1 MTSIELELRQGD
13 ADARHTRRARR
24 LLERR
29 LPAGLRADVGR
40 VRRDD
45 LASNILAGIFESVRE
60 AAEREGLL
68 RSYPALLGRTSYI
81 PAVHERRILGE
92 LEANASFRGKI
103 RREVRDH
110 LRVAHVT
117 RSAPP
122 VLVPAHLGAA
132 PRSQEGTLVLRSTL
146 GLGSGSFLEA
156 EPEEAN
162 VYIHERMVRHW
173 QDRRTDRDLIMDEAG
188 EVHVLVFGAGAGG
201 LARVVESRASR
212 FPRVVVHERDPL
224 VSTRTDLP
232 CVPSTLLK
240 EGAGFDGA
248 VVILRSPGEG
258 GSANH
263 ARIYGDA
270 AGDLSL
276 MGPLAWAR
284 ATQTL
289 LGAIGAMMTEGSM
302 VFVVAP
308 GAVRTYNSYR
318 ADPKMLPGV
327 LHALDHAGLHLVEQ
341 HRIIEVQPQN
351 QPFVGRSRPGRWLLV
366 ARAAGERAS

>member
-29 LPAGLRADVGR
+29 LPAGLRADVVR

-103 RREVRDH
+103 RRQVRDH
-110 LRVAHVT
+110 LRVAHIT

-212 FPRVVVHERDPL
+212 FPRVLVHERDPL
-224 VSTRTDLP
+224 VATRTDLP
-232 CVPSTLLK
+232 CVASTLLK
-240 EGAGFDGA
+240 EGAGFDAA
-248 VVILRSPGEG
+248 VVLLRSPGDG
-258 GSANH
+258 GAANH
-263 ARIYGDA
+263 ARIYEGT
-270 AGDLSL
+270 AGDLSM
-276 MGPLAWAR
+276 MGSLAWAK

-289 LGAIGAMMTEGSM
+289 LQEIASMMTQGSM
-302 VFVVAP
+302 VFVLAS
-308 GAVRTYNSYR
+308 GSIRMDNGYR
-318 ADPKMLPGV
+318 ADPHLLPGV
-327 LHALDHAGLHLVEQ
+327 LNALESADLELLEQLHIVEV
-341 HRIIEVQPQN
+341 EPQN
-351 QPFVGRSRPGRWLLV
+351 QPFVGRSRPERWLLV
-366 ARAAGERAS
+366 ARAAGERPS